1 MSVKAVRYET
11 QSINQYGSAET
22 EFWYPDRSLGH
33 PCNLDAVFIDAVST
47 FTCTTAGKF
56 NRNNVLACRHH
67 SKPPTGRSSE
77 SGARGMFQL
86 TLSELPA

>member
-22 EFWYPDRSLGH
+22 EFWYLDRSLGH

-47 FTCTTAGKF
+47 FTCTTAGTF